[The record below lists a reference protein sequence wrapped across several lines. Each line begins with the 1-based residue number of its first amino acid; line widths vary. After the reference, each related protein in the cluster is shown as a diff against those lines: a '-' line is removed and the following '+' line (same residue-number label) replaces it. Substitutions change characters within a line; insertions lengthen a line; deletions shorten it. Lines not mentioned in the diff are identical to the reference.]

1 MGSNGKGITR
11 EASRATGTFLF
22 FPKGALTHHPGGAVV
37 FPTETVRSP
46 RGMRLLRKPDGQCHI
61 DEPLLPLSTQL
72 VCGKHLQNSVA

>member
-1 MGSNGKGITR
+1 MRSDGKRVTR

-46 RGMRLLRKPDGQCHI
+46 RGMRLLRQPDGQCHS
-61 DEPLLPLSTQL
+61 LSGSA
-72 VCGKHLQNSVA
+72 VIVHAVGVR